1 MPSIRKFAVAV
12 PMRSAITR
20 RVNGGLSEGVRVNL
34 GKGLRPGL
42 LTAAVILILDQ
53 VSKWVILIEVMDP
66 PRVIPLTPFFNLVL
80 GWNRGIS
87 FGMLDG
93 DSNLNLWLL
102 PLLALAII
110 VALVVWLARTDGGL
124 VALALGLIIGG
135 AAGNVVDR
143 LLHGAVLDFL
153 DFHAAGWHWPAFNV
167 ADAGITVGAG
177 LLILDSLFAGAETPR
192 NGLEEKT
199 DEEP

>member
-1 MPSIRKFAVAV
+1 
-12 PMRSAITR
+12 
-20 RVNGGLSEGVRVNL
+20 VNL

>member
-1 MPSIRKFAVAV
+1 MSY
-12 PMRSAITR
+12 
-20 RVNGGLSEGVRVNL
+20 
-34 GKGLRPGL
+34 GKGFRPGL
-42 LTAAVILILDQ
+42 LMAAAVLALDQ
-53 VSKWVILIEVMDP
+53 VSKWMILIVVMDP
-66 PRVIPLTPFFNLVL
+66 PRVIPVTSFFNFVL

-102 PLLALAII
+102 PLLALVII

-143 LLHGAVLDFL
+143 FLHGAVVDFL
-153 DFHAAGWHWPAFNV
+153 DIHAAGWHWPAFNV

-177 LLILDSLFAGAETPR
+177 LLILDSLFAGAEKSKNVSP
-192 NGLEEKT
+192 EKT

>member
-1 MPSIRKFAVAV
+1 
-12 PMRSAITR
+12 MRSAITR
-20 RVNGGLSEGVRVNL
+20 IIDGGLSDGVRVSL

-42 LTAAVILILDQ
+42 LTAATILILDQ

-93 DSNLNLWLL
+93 DSSLNLWLL

-124 VALALGLIIGG
+124 VAHALGLIIGG

-143 LLHGAVLDFL
+143 LLHGAVVDFL
-153 DFHAAGWHWPAFNV
+153 DIHAAGWHWPAFNV

-177 LLILDSLFAGAETPR
+177 LLILDSLFAGAETPK
-192 NGLEEKT
+192 NGPEEKT